1 VSAYS
6 SPERLA
12 SSPWR
17 SSAVARGLR
26 CSGIMRIVRRRLL
39 LLLAVPPL
47 CVVWLTRTGLPRRSL
62 APAASA
68 AASSSPAV
76 EANGRVYLHEGHV
89 ALIRWQGSGRVVR
102 VDASVGDRVRAGTS
116 LAVIEGV
123 VDETGAFDLAAWVSY
138 CEAEAASYGAAA
150 GREAQF
156 RLCMPAGIVLERH
169 AITAPMDGT
178 VIRSTVALHAR
189 IRRGAGDPE
198 LFQVVDDGSRWVAE
212 ADVAERD
219 ASRVVP
225 GAPVRIRVAALPGVT
240 LTGEVLQIGAFDPTT
255 RVAKVEC
262 SVTSPGLSTAA
273 YASVRILTN
282 AQAAGG

>member
-1 VSAYS
+1 M
-6 SPERLA
+6 L
-12 SSPWR
+12 
-17 SSAVARGLR
+17 
-26 CSGIMRIVRRRLL
+26 IVRRLL
-39 LLLAVPPL
+39 LLLLAIPPL
-47 CVVWLTRTGLPRRSL
+47 CVVWLTRTGPPRRSL

-68 AASSSPAV
+68 PASSPAV

-102 VDASVGDRVRAGTS
+102 VDANVGDRVRAGAS
-116 LAVIEGV
+116 LAVIEDV

-138 CEAEAASYGAAA
+138 CDAETASYGAAA

-178 VIRSTVALHAR
+178 VVRSTVALHAR
-189 IRRGAGDPE
+189 IKRGAGDPE

-219 ASRVVP
+219 ASRVMP
-225 GAPVRIRVAALPGVT
+225 GAPVRIQVAALPGVT
-240 LTGEVLQIGAFDPTT
+240 LTGEVRQIGAFDPTT
-255 RVAKVEC
+255 RVARVEC
-262 SVTSPGLSTAA
+262 TVTSPGLSTAA
-273 YASVRILTN
+273 YASVRILTD